1 MAVQPNEI
9 SAAGNRRL
17 MMRALELARRGLF
30 TTTPN
35 PRVGCVIARGED
47 VLGEGWHERAG
58 EAHAE
63 VRALQSARAL
73 RHDVRGATAY
83 VTLEPCN
90 HHGRTPPCTQ
100 ALEDAGIRRVVAAMK
115 DPDPVAAHGADRLE
129 AAGVHIDIGLLEH
142 EARELNCGW
151 IKRTERGMP
160 WVRVKIAASID
171 GRTALHNGS
180 SQWITSE
187 AARADGH
194 FWRARACAILTGI
207 GTVLHDDPR
216 LSVRAVETPRQP
228 IKVIV
233 DRNGDLPP
241 TARLLDG
248 AEVIVVTAI
257 PPRTPWPNNVSVL
270 TLPDADG
277 RIDLPAML
285 SALSAREIN
294 EVHVEAG
301 ARLNGALLSAGLVD
315 EILLYLAPCVLGE
328 PARGMFDLPA
338 PIADLADRVALK
350 VSSIDAIG
358 EDWRILARP
367 AHRTG

>member
-1 MAVQPNEI
+1 M
-9 SAAGNRRL
+9 SAADDRQL
-17 MMRALELARRGLF
+17 MIRALALARRGLF

-35 PRVGCVIARGED
+35 PRVGCVIARGRE

-63 VRALQSARAL
+63 IRALQNARAL
-73 RHDVRGATAY
+73 GKGVRGATAY

-90 HHGRTPPCTQ
+90 HHGRTPPCTE
-100 ALEDAGIRRVVAAMK
+100 ALLDAGIGRVVAAMK
-115 DPDPVAAHGADRLE
+115 DPDPVAACGAERLE
-129 AAGVHIDIGLLEH
+129 AAGVSVELGLLEDD
-142 EARELNCGW
+142 ARDLNCGW

-180 SQWITSE
+180 SQWITGE

-207 GTVLHDDPR
+207 GTVLNDDPQ
-216 LSVRAVETPRQP
+216 LNVRAVDTPRQP
-228 IKVIV
+228 LKVVV

-241 TARLLDG
+241 TARLLEG
-248 AEVIVVTAI
+248 AEVIVVTAVT
-257 PPRTPWPNNVSVL
+257 PRTSWPGNVRTI

-277 RIDLPAML
+277 RIDLGAML
-285 SALSAREIN
+285 SALAAREIN
-294 EVHVEAG
+294 ELHVEAG

-315 EILLYLAPCVLGE
+315 EILLYVAPCVLGD

-338 PIADLADRVALK
+338 PIADLSNRIPLEI
-350 VSSIDAIG
+350 SSIDAVG

-367 AHRTG
+367 AYLTP

>member
-1 MAVQPNEI
+1 MPVQTHEI
-9 SAAGNRRL
+9 SAAGDHRL

-35 PRVGCVIARGED
+35 PRVGCVIARDGT

-73 RHDVRGATAY
+73 GHDVRGAVAY

-90 HHGRTPPCTQ
+90 HHGRTPPCTR
-100 ALEDAGIRRVVAAMK
+100 ALTDAGIGRVVAAMK

-129 AAGVHIDIGLLEH
+129 AAGVQVDMGLLED
-142 EARELNCGW
+142 EARDLNCGW
-151 IKRTERGMP
+151 IKRVERGMP

-180 SQWITSE
+180 SQWITGE
-187 AARADGH
+187 AARNDGH

-216 LSVRAVETPRQP
+216 LSVRAVETTRQP

-233 DRNGDLPP
+233 DRNGDLPH

-248 AEVIVVTAI
+248 AEVIVVTAV
-257 PPRTPWPNNVSVL
+257 PPRKPWPDNVSTL
-270 TLPDADG
+270 ILPDAGG

-294 EVHVEAG
+294 EIHVEAG
-301 ARLNGALLSAGLVD
+301 AKLNGALLSAGLVD
-315 EILLYLAPCVLGE
+315 EVLLYLAPCVLGE

-338 PIADLADRVALK
+338 PIADLSDRIALH
-350 VSSIDAIG
+350 VSSIEAVG

-367 AHRTG
+367 ARGAG